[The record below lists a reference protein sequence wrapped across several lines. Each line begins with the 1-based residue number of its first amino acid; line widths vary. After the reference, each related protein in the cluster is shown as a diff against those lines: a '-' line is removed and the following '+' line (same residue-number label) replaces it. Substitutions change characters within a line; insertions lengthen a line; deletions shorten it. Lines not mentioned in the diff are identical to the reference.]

1 MKKSSSVSKRLL
13 GRLAL
18 SLVSFL
24 FVFSVLEFAL
34 RIFYPKYEYAAES
47 QYDRNSIRIWSRRAN
62 TRYYRRH
69 PDTERIHAV
78 YHNNLGLRQHRNF
91 SSEDL
96 RAATN
101 LGFFGDSFA
110 ENQRLP
116 SQYSFSEPLDY
127 LLNRAG
133 KAFNVLNFGVDGYG
147 PDQSFLYYQQSA
159 DAVQLDYVFYLFCV
173 NDIRNI
179 YENELFSV
187 GPAGTLVR
195 NPSVESPAWLRLF
208 SRLHLSYFLLDFS
221 QRLFSK
227 YGDVNRQVFDEW
239 YSLRHQRKRF
249 RSSQA
254 LSIEHRFVSGEG
266 DAELRALL
274 SVFDAVLRQ
283 WKSLVEQNG
292 ARFIVVLLPRPEENG
307 KARIFFEDYEV
318 LNLYEKIAPSGD
330 TSEPGHLRFIR
341 DGHWNESAN
350 LLSALEFYRFVE
362 NQEKLAPLSPERL
375 VSDLT
380 TYYSAFPNGWMPESQ
395 TQSTASTKILHGIQM
410 KYLALELQTSGK
422 AVSP

>member
-1 MKKSSSVSKRLL
+1 MAGCDLLSSSLVFMLPPALNFVLSGSLMKKSSSVSKRLL

-147 PDQSFLYYQQSA
+147 PDRTSLSSIISNQRMPYNWIMSSIFSA
-159 DAVQLDYVFYLFCV
+159 ST
-173 NDIRNI
+173 I
-179 YENELFSV
+179 SV
-187 GPAGTLVR
+187 TSTR
-195 NPSVESPAWLRLF
+195 TNS
-208 SRLHLSYFLLDFS
+208 
-221 QRLFSK
+221 
-227 YGDVNRQVFDEW
+227 
-239 YSLRHQRKRF
+239 F
-249 RSSQA
+249 RSDRR
-254 LSIEHRFVSGEG
+254 EP
-266 DAELRALL
+266 
-274 SVFDAVLRQ
+274 
-283 WKSLVEQNG
+283 W
-292 ARFIVVLLPRPEENG
+292 
-307 KARIFFEDYEV
+307 
-318 LNLYEKIAPSGD
+318 
-330 TSEPGHLRFIR
+330 SE
-341 DGHWNESAN
+341 
-350 LLSALEFYRFVE
+350 
-362 NQEKLAPLSPERL
+362 
-375 VSDLT
+375 
-380 TYYSAFPNGWMPESQ
+380 
-395 TQSTASTKILHGIQM
+395 IQ
-410 KYLALELQTSGK
+410 
-422 AVSP
+422 V